1 MIRIVADDKIPFL
14 KGVLESYAEMV
25 YLPGG
30 SINKEQLQRADALIV
45 RTRTHCDASLLE
57 GTRVKAIATA
67 TIGTD
72 HMDIPWLE
80 NNGIRWT
87 NAPGCNSGSVKQY
100 VASVL
105 AHLIVTGIPLKD
117 KTLGIV
123 GVGNVGRKVKD
134 VAMAFGMRVLLNDP
148 PRQETEPNFE
158 GTELS
163 NLLQQADLV
172 TFHVP
177 LTYKGP
183 HPTFHLFNKDT
194 LTLLKKGSI
203 IINSSR
209 GEVVDQEALMEG
221 LENRVVKKAVLDVW
235 EHEPR
240 ISKTLQEKLM
250 AGTPH
255 IAGYS
260 IDGKANGT
268 AAAVQFISRCFNL
281 PLETWVPGNLPDP
294 DHRMIEV
301 DTSTEEKNLILA
313 KAILQTY
320 NVMEDSN
327 RLMAN
332 LGDFEKLRGQ
342 YPMRR
347 EFPYYTFPVKEGSPE
362 LQTALSLLGFSM
374 IH

>member
-80 NNGIRWT
+80 NKGIRWT

-105 AHLIVTGIPLKD
+105 AHLIVSGIPLKG
-117 KTLGIV
+117 KTLGLV

-134 VAMAFGMRVLLNDP
+134 VARAFGMRVLLNDP
-148 PRQETEPNFE
+148 PRQETEPDFE
-158 GTELS
+158 GIELS
-163 NLLQQADLV
+163 TLLQQADLV

-177 LTYKGP
+177 LTYHGP

-194 LTLLKKGSI
+194 LSLLKKGSI

-209 GEVVDQEALMEG
+209 GEVVDQEALSDG
-221 LENRVVKKAVLDVW
+221 LDNGVVKKAVLDVW

-260 IDGKANGT
+260 TDGKANGT

-281 PLETWVPGNLPDP
+281 PLDTWAPANLPDP

-301 DTSTEEKNLILA
+301 DTSTEEMNLVLA

-320 NVMEDSN
+320 DVMDDSN
-327 RLMAN
+327 RLTAN
-332 LGDFEKLRGQ
+332 PEDFEKLRGQ
-342 YPMRR
+342 YPVRR
-347 EFPYYTFPVKEGSPE
+347 EFPYYTFPVKEGSTE
-362 LQTALSLLGFSM
+362 LQTALSLLGFTL